1 MAGWF
6 QLAHDIRNSPYYNMF
21 YIILVISII
30 VISLII
36 GHISSS
42 NNKPIGFKDDN
53 FTIARSSISPDQKQE
68 KFSQRDEDKVVTI
81 DNNSF
86 SKWKEEY
93 GSLIKEEE
101 EQGCNYSETS
111 S

>member
-1 MAGWF
+1 
-6 QLAHDIRNSPYYNMF
+6 MF

-53 FTIARSSISPDQKQE
+53 FTIARSSISPDQKQLWHYASGGRKPRPE
-68 KFSQRDEDKVVTI
+68 QAIKLESALHKLG
-81 DNNSF
+81 
-86 SKWKEEY
+86 EELLSI
-93 GSLIKEEE
+93 SL
-101 EQGCNYSETS
+101 
-111 S
+111 

>member
-1 MAGWF
+1 
-6 QLAHDIRNSPYYNMF
+6 MF

-30 VISLII
+30 VIYLII